1 MHCDATLAEKTGNGE
16 LTVWDFN
23 MAKELPKEWQCRNNP
38 WVKCLKKKKCE
49 KCGWNPEVAEKRME
63 ARTKTASQK

>member
-1 MHCDATLAEKTGNGE
+1 MCDIT
-16 LTVWDFN
+16 

-38 WVKCLKKKKCE
+38 WVKCLGHKNCE

-63 ARTKTASQK
+63 NRNNPKRQES